1 MSDSLLDIVKD
12 LQERVKKLEEDNAEL
27 KKWVCKEK
35 KKINIIAWLNEH
47 YLPSNNFSEWL
58 KGLKVNERELELVF
72 TYRLE
77 KGSYYIIEQHLPLE
91 DRKYFPIMAFKHQRK
106 STFYV
111 YEEKSWRKIK
121 KGEFASIVKNINHK
135 LFKAFNTWEKVH
147 PEMRKDENRTLWAKQ
162 LQRIL
167 LPPEKLMPIVDR
179 LEKRLHSYLALNLK
193 NIMEYEFIF

>member
-12 LQERVKKLEEDNAEL
+12 LQRRVKKLEENNAEL

-47 YLPSNNFSEWL
+47 YNPLKDFPSWIE
-58 KGLKVNERELELVF
+58 GLKVNERELELVF

-91 DRKYFPIMAFKHQRK
+91 DRKYFPIMAFKYQRK

-121 KGEFASIVKNINHK
+121 KGEFASVVKNINHK
-135 LFKAFNTWEKVH
+135 LFKAFNAWEKTH
-147 PEMRKDENRTLWAKQ
+147 PEMMAEENRDIWGKR
-162 LQRIL
+162 LQRIV
-167 LPPEKLMPIVDR
+167 LPPEKLVHMVDR
-179 LEKRLHSYLALNLK
+179 LEKRLHAYLALNLK
-193 NIMEYEFIF
+193 NVMEYEFTF